1 VQLNLEERLNIY
13 HLPQR
18 TEAVLA
24 AASLPEARSGIRHS
38 SAPMPCRGF
47 SQLNFVG
54 FSKTGR
60 KGKG

>member
-38 SAPMPCRGF
+38 SAPMPCRAF
-47 SQLNFVG
+47 PS
-54 FSKTGR
+54 
-60 KGKG
+60 